1 MPLDAYPDTIDRSAL
16 DALISERAEAK
27 KARDFGRADA
37 IRDQLTEAGIVLEDG
52 AGGTTWRRA

>member
-1 MPLDAYPDTIDRSAL
+1 MARGQAQRRDYADDI